1 VRPAGPDRQRRPP
14 APLPSREVIPLRDA
28 NPTRGRPIVTIAL
41 ILACVAVFLAEL
53 GVEADGGSAALE
65 RLFRQWGLVPRDL
78 TEALGGSAHALSR
91 ELPTVVTSLFLHG
104 GWIHL
109 GGNMLYLW
117 IFGNNVEDRL
127 GRPLFLLFYLLG
139 GVAAVAA
146 QVAISPGSTLPLIG
160 ASGAI
165 AATLGA
171 YLVIYPRARILSL
184 VFLGFFYQLIEVP
197 ALLVLG
203 FWFVLQLIDGAASLG
218 ASSAQG
224 GVAFFAHIGGFAAGA
239 LAGLIVRGRGPR
251 PLSPATVG

>member
-1 VRPAGPDRQRRPP
+1 
-14 APLPSREVIPLRDA
+14 VIPLRDA

-127 GRPLFLLFYLLG
+127 GPVRFGLFYLFG
-139 GVAAVAA
+139 GVVASA
-146 QVAISPGSTLPLIG
+146 TQVIVDPSSSTPVVG

-165 AATLGA
+165 AAVLGA
-171 YLVIYPRARILSL
+171 YVVLYPRARVLSL
-184 VFLGFFYQLIEVP
+184 VFLGFFYQLLQIP
-197 ALLVLG
+197 AIVVLG
-203 FWFVLQLIDGAASLG
+203 LWFVLQLVNGLASLG
-218 ASSAQG
+218 ATSAAG
-224 GVAFFAHIGGFAAGA
+224 GVALFAHIGGFVLGAAVGA
-239 LAGLIVRGRGPR
+239 VVRASTARQPPPPGSLDRFR
-251 PLSPATVG
+251 VG